1 MLIHLIKPFKRSTIT
16 YHADILHHDA
26 ESVVVRALWTRPAVD
41 LGYVQ
46 VAAGDVLDE
55 HFYTNRWYN
64 IFAWYSAAGA
74 LRGWYCNVTLP
85 ATVSARGVVSVD
97 LELDL
102 FVSADRRV
110 LTRLDIDEFESR
122 GYALNDPHVYQQGY
136 AALAELEALATAGT
150 GPFARM
156 ELL

>member
-1 MLIHLIKPFKRSTIT
+1 MLIHLIKPAKHTTISYRSTL
-16 YHADILHHDA
+16 LHHDA
-26 ESVVVRALWTRPAVD
+26 TSVVVRAYWTRPAVD

-46 VAAGDVLDE
+46 IAPGDLLDE
-55 HFYTNRWYN
+55 YFYTDRWYN
-64 IFAWYSAAGA
+64 IFAWYTATGT

-85 ATVSARGVVSVD
+85 ATRTTTAVTSVD

-102 FVSADRRV
+102 FVSPDRSV

-122 GYALNDPHVYQQGY
+122 GYALNDPHVYRNGY
-136 AALAELEALATAGT
+136 AALDELAALAAAGA
-150 GPFARM
+150 GPFGRT